1 MSFKENKIQSVT
13 MHGSDY
19 AEMRGEII
27 HLRSVLDLKE
37 NDLRECENAIKSWCE
52 LLALRTK
59 QRNELLEACQDFV
72 NAVRAGSKQEIML
85 AIDAADKKARAAIEK
100 AKGVENETA
109 T

>member
-1 MSFKENKIQSVT
+1 MSLGYAKQLNRLEDEIKE
-13 MHGSDY
+13 
-19 AEMRGEII
+19 
-27 HLRSVLDLKE
+27 LK
-37 NDLRECENAIKSWCE
+37 A
-52 LLALRTK
+52 
-59 QRNELLEACQDFV
+59 QRDELLEACNDFV